1 MCERDEENKLVDKA
15 YKSDKYQLYIRV
27 DEDLKVVV
35 ACNYVLGEM
44 YPTTCG
50 RLKEVSSDLAQELE
64 NYFSIQLIEY
74 GVETK
79 ESTSLI
85 YIPGE

>member
-1 MCERDEENKLVDKA
+1 MCERDQESKLVDTA
-15 YKSDKYQLYIRV
+15 YKSDRYQLYIKV
-27 DEDLKVVV
+27 DEALKVLV
-35 ACNYVLGEM
+35 ACDYVLGEM
-44 YPTTCG
+44 YRATCG

-64 NYFSIQLIEY
+64 NYFSIKLIEY